1 MVSTVIEFSM
11 DCYKDSC
18 VIYLSL
24 FNIQRNFLQ
33 MTYTW
38 SKFRELKTSKCSVL
52 SGVFISNLCS
62 QGSAFYENWEWK
74 DCKGQN

>member
-11 DCYKDSC
+11 DFYKDPC
-18 VIYLSL
+18 VIYSSL

-33 MTYTW
+33 MTHTW

-52 SGVFISNLCS
+52 SGEFISNLCS
-62 QGSAFYENWEWK
+62 QGSAVYENREWN